1 MLTFPRSLA
10 LVVVALSVLACNRQ
24 TNINPTS
31 PTSPTSPFGSP
42 TPTPAAT
49 RTTVQFRVLGTVLQ
63 ARVRYS
69 TPADGLVQV
78 ITALP
83 FDTSF
88 TTTQTAI
95 FLSLEGTPIL
105 FDGSVS
111 FPFFSIQ
118 IIVNDQVFREA
129 ASGNSFLQTLSV
141 SGTWRQ

>member
-1 MLTFPRSLA
+1 MLALLRSLA
-10 LVVVALSVLACNRQ
+10 LVVVAVTVLACNRQ
-24 TNINPTS
+24 VNNYPTS
-31 PTSPTSPFGSP
+31 PTAPSSPFGTP
-42 TPTPAAT
+42 TPTPVAT
-49 RTTVQFRVLGTVLQ
+49 RTTIQFRVLGSVLQ

-88 TTTQTAI
+88 TTTASAI

-118 IIVNDQVFREA
+118 IVVNDQVFREA
-129 ASGNSFLQTLSV
+129 SSGNSFLQTLSV